1 MKSAKK
7 LFILTAAVIAA
18 VTFFSC
24 SVDYPDA
31 PGGGYHSGNA
41 DFTKYVSV
49 GNSLTAGVQNGGLR
63 DTFQQNS
70 YPSMIARQLGKTSW
84 EQPTI
89 NDSGTP
95 GSLYLTGFTS
105 AGKPIL
111 YAYAGAPVP
120 GNLGYAAPYDNLGIP
135 TLFLYDFVRATG
147 TSNGSS
153 WQQIVSGGASTNPLI
168 DLVLRGLGTQFK
180 QTKSLSPTFV
190 SFWLGNNDILGY
202 ATGGA
207 GNNGNPATAGVMPPT
222 SINDGGINPALPGF
236 RTMYNQALDSLLTI
250 PNCHFVVANIPD
262 VSSIAYMTTVKL
274 ADVDSVLIAPGVKR
288 KLYFAE
294 DPDTTRSNIK
304 YFMLSLSS
312 ALPTLLGSGIGLSP
326 ANPIPGKYTMTIAEE
341 AIVKNYVTG
350 YNQIIDSAATA
361 RNIPVVDVNG
371 LLGRIAAVSG
381 SLGAGYPVGSG
392 IKVKTDYLTGGL
404 FSLDGVHPTTLG
416 YAIIANEY
424 IKTINEYYGST
435 IPLVNLNQY
444 MEH

>member
-1 MKSAKK
+1 MKSFKN
-7 LFILTAAVIAA
+7 LYFTMAAVITTA
-18 VTFFSC
+18 VFISC

-31 PGGGYHSGNA
+31 PGGGYSSGTA

-63 DTFQQNS
+63 QLFQTNS
-70 YPSMIARQLGKTSW
+70 YPAMIARQLGKTTW
-84 EQPTI
+84 AQPTI
-89 NDSGTP
+89 ADSGTA
-95 GSLYLTGFTS
+95 GSLYLKGFDS
-105 AGKPIL
+105 KGKPIL
-111 YAYAGAPVP
+111 YTYAGATVP
-120 GNLGYAAPYDNLGIP
+120 NNLGYVGAYDNLGIP
-135 TLFLYDFVRATG
+135 TLFLYDFFRATG
-147 TSNGSS
+147 TSNGTS
-153 WQQIVSGGASTNPLI
+153 WQQIVTGGLSTNPLI
-168 DLVLRGLGTQFK
+168 DVVLRGQGTQFT
-180 QTKSLSPTFV
+180 QLKSLSPTFV

-274 ADVDSVLIAPGVKR
+274 TDVDCVLIAPGVKK

-294 DPDTTRSNIK
+294 DPDSSRTNIK

-312 ALPTLLGSGIGLSP
+312 ALPTLLGSGIGLSS

-341 AIVKNYVTG
+341 TNVKSYVTS

-371 LLGRIAAVSG
+371 LLARIAAVSG
-381 SLGAGYPVGSG
+381 PLGAGYPVGSG
-392 IKVKTDYLTGGL
+392 IKVKTR
-404 FSLDGVHPTTLG
+404 
-416 YAIIANEY
+416 II
-424 IKTINEYYGST
+424 
-435 IPLVNLNQY
+435 
-444 MEH
+444 